1 MRTQSTTP
9 DNRLDE
15 ESKERVK
22 GNFRISRRY
31 IIISRKHLIEMLL
44 YTLELCKVKIAGWRC
59 GIWKNNW
66 TILGSDLKI
75 CHLFTQSFKHTF
87 IQHLV
92 GTRWVMQIEFSRSS
106 VGPELLHF

>member
-1 MRTQSTTP
+1 MIGG
-9 DNRLDE
+9 LA
-15 ESKERVK
+15 
-22 GNFRISRRY
+22 
-31 IIISRKHLIEMLL
+31 LL
-44 YTLELCKVKIAGWRC
+44 NKTVVTENPYTLELCKVKIAGWRC

-92 GTRWVMQIEFSRSS
+92 GTRWVP
-106 VGPELLHF
+106 GAELCTEETGMSKIYIR